1 LPLPLLP
8 EPLPLLLPL
17 LLKLLP
23 ARTQVRAPRCLLLLL
38 RLRLLLVLLVQK
50 HSWRIL
56 MQVMLLL
63 MLSLRQLKRCKV
75 LSQEGQKLTRALTV
89 LM

>member
-8 EPLPLLLPL
+8 EPLPLLPEPLPL
-17 LLKLLP
+17 LLK
-23 ARTQVRAPRCLLLLL
+23 QVRAPRCLLLLL
-38 RLRLLLVLLVQK
+38 LRLLLLLVLLVQK